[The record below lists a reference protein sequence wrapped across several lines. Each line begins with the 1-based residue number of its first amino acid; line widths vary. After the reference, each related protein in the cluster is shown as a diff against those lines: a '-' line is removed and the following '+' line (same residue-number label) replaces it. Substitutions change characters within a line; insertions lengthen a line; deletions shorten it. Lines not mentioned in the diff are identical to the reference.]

1 MNGWTNSTLYY
12 SSCIRLL
19 PNFSEKT
26 EDYFSSRHSSG
37 VALSEGATVATA
49 KNVQNAVAYTAL
61 PVPVGTLFHLK
72 CLQSGI
78 IVITTIV
85 HDA

>member
-26 EDYFSSRHSSG
+26 EDYFSSRHGSG
-37 VALSEGATVATA
+37 VALSEGATVATTTS
-49 KNVQNAVAYTAL
+49 VQNAVAYTAL
-61 PVPVGTLFHLK
+61 PVYTCGNTFSSQMPSKWNNSDYYHCT
-72 CLQSGI
+72 
-78 IVITTIV
+78 
-85 HDA
+85 